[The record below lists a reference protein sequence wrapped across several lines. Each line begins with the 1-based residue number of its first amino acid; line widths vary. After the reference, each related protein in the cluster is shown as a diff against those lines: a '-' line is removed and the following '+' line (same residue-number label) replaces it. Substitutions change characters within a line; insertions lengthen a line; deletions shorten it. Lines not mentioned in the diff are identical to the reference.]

1 MGIRKTLIANTQP
14 FDAFEGAEKIW
25 TFKRMIYWR
34 NEADGHFLKAAKPLR
49 EETLSHAKIWS
60 ATFFKKST
68 PKKNLVT
75 LFFCPRPW
83 DFSMCLLVC
92 CRDGPCVRPQA
103 GKVTSTTTDR
113 LGGRHYGANR
123 DLTRGTDSPYCSHA
137 MLTLNYRWLRT
148 LILSPSAPHPY
159 FLPYLLCR
167 VEEKG

>member
-83 DFSMCLLVC
+83 DFC
-92 CRDGPCVRPQA
+92 
-103 GKVTSTTTDR
+103 
-113 LGGRHYGANR
+113 GAY
-123 DLTRGTDSPYCSHA
+123 LQHRGVSLEQKMASSFA
-137 MLTLNYRWLRT
+137 
-148 LILSPSAPHPY
+148 SAA
-159 FLPYLLCR
+159 
-167 VEEKG
+167 